1 MNPQDPRQQKRADR
15 DWYSISVVSVRR
27 TVLLLLT
34 VVALISGAFAYQ
46 QWEHRAKAKRAEESL
61 DHADFLSAQIEERS
75 DYQQVRREFFAA
87 WDNLEAGRQAFEEDR
102 VAEAFEMASR
112 SVAEFERILG
122 TDQVADSERGRFLTV
137 TGNVEYRRGERGAWK
152 RARPEDVINAGDWV
166 KTSAG
171 GSAKILFPDGSEYV
185 LRANTMV
192 NLSLQTDRFGR
203 SEQVADMKF
212 GWVEL
217 STQESPGTV
226 KTPRSSAKVRGSS
239 EAMVAFD
246 QQRNEARVAA
256 YSGSV
261 QVEAENGQ
269 TRELGALEQ
278 VVQQGDLL
286 SQPSALPQKPRL
298 AFPPEDR
305 QFDLADGEIRLS
317 WRGVSEARQY
327 QLQISRSP
335 LFAANIIED
344 VDREDTS
351 ARLGLRAE
359 GVFYW
364 QVAAVG
370 PDGVPGPWSEA
381 RSFQV
386 ARLQRSAGDDDTP
399 PPLYVEDV
407 QTYGRLLIVTG
418 RTEAGAKLVING
430 AEAEVGPDGAF
441 SQTIEIDDEG
451 FVFVEAVATDAAGNA
466 TRDRRRVFIDSGY

>member
-1 MNPQDPRQQKRADR
+1 MHDPRHPKRADR
-15 DWYSISVVSVRR
+15 DWYSISVVSIRR

-34 VVALISGAFAYQ
+34 VVAGISGAFAYQ
-46 QWEHRAKAKRAEESL
+46 QWQASEQARRAAATFERADGMAL
-61 DHADFLSAQIEERS
+61 QIEERA
-75 DYQQVRREFFAA
+75 DFDQVRREFFSA
-87 WDNLEAGRQAFEEDR
+87 WEDLEAGRQAFEDER
-102 VAEAFEMASR
+102 YAEALDLGAR
-112 SVAEFERILG
+112 SVGEFERILG
-122 TDQVADSERGRFLTV
+122 KDQADAASRGRFLTV

-171 GSAKILFPDGSEYV
+171 GSAEILFPDGSEYV

-217 STQESPGTV
+217 STQDNSGTV
-226 KTPRSSAKVRGSS
+226 KTPKSSAKVEGSS

-246 QQRNEARVAA
+246 QQRNEARIAA

-261 QVEAENGQ
+261 EVTAENGQ
-269 TRELGALEQ
+269 SRKLRALEQ
-278 VVQQGDLL
+278 VVQAGDLL

-298 AFPPEDR
+298 NFPPTDR

-317 WRGVSEARQY
+317 WRSVAAARSY
-327 QLQISRSP
+327 KLQISRSP
-335 LFAANIIED
+335 LFASNIIEAD
-344 VDREDTS
+344 GRPGTS

-370 PDGVPGPWSEA
+370 PDDVPGPWSA
-381 RSFQV
+381 PRSFQV
-386 ARLQRSAGDDDTP
+386 ARLQRSSENDDTP
-399 PPLYVEDV
+399 PPLFVEDV
-407 QTYGRLLIVTG
+407 QTYGRLLII
-418 RTEAGAKLVING
+418 AG
-430 AEAEVGPDGAF
+430 
-441 SQTIEIDDEG
+441 
-451 FVFVEAVATDAAGNA
+451 
-466 TRDRRRVFIDSGY
+466 